1 MQRQPEIL
9 RLLRIIYQ
17 KFLVWSVFSPPCS
30 RTLIIIILKLKK
42 YLKLETL
49 IFFLTSVNKRTN
61 CPAIY
66 GFDRTKP
73 IFDRTLSDNRP
84 FNIWS
89 PGTAAGGVDVYAP
102 GAHNPEELLLLFW
115 KYWSIYL
122 KIFSL
127 KYFCFGN
134 LSPYHFIHI
143 FSSFEL
149 CIPFD
154 CWRCIF

>member
-30 RTLIIIILKLKK
+30 RTLIILKLKK

-49 IFFLTSVNKRTN
+49 NFFLTSVNKRTN

-66 GFDRTKP
+66 GFDWTKP
-73 IFDRTLSDNRP
+73 IFDRTLSVNRLLIFEAQEP
-84 FNIWS
+84 RRV
-89 PGTAAGGVDVYAP
+89 GGVDVYAP
-102 GAHNPEELLLLFW
+102 GAHDPEELLLLFW
-115 KYWSIYL
+115 NYWSIYL

-127 KYFCFGN
+127 KYFCLGN

-154 CWRCIF
+154 RWRCII